1 MKFLPPA
8 QLKIDLELR
17 MTQST
22 TYSRSQ
28 IPLNFMMTTR
38 LRTQVLSKL
47 ASRCCSA
54 RLICIRPGVMI
65 WLKVYRLLFTKC
77 TLLLLLSTVEA
88 SSGRARSPVVIG
100 KFARVLMNVFPNFVL
115 ECKSVDCFQY

>member
-38 LRTQVLSKL
+38 LRTQ
-47 ASRCCSA
+47 A
-54 RLICIRPGVMI
+54 
-65 WLKVYRLLFTKC
+65 LF
-77 TLLLLLSTVEA
+77 
-88 SSGRARSPVVIG
+88 
-100 KFARVLMNVFPNFVL
+100 FARYPASCPGSFKIGIALL
-115 ECKSVDCFQY
+115 